1 LAATVVTVTS
11 SLGISSSVTVL
22 LSGSTSN
29 STYLPYVL
37 SSDPY
42 GTTQLYIHKFFP
54 SMSISAS
61 GDVYGYT
68 SSTAYGPYDH
78 ARTPNIISQ
87 YDDDLFSIHAI
98 SDGTISNT

>member
-1 LAATVVTVTS
+1 
-11 SLGISSSVTVL
+11 
-22 LSGSTSN
+22 
-29 STYLPYVL
+29 
-37 SSDPY
+37 
-42 GTTQLYIHKFFP
+42 
-54 SMSISAS
+54 MSISAS

-98 SDGTISNT
+98 SDGTISNTQFKIAIANVTPGQPEYDDPYGTFDIILRKFDDTDARLSILQQ